1 MESYL
6 VQGQTTCFQTIFL
19 VTMFRKISRAFCVFF
34 NLLGLVSHN
43 SCKISSDTVYQHTD
57 NMNVLGT
64 SWWFAQISHLMIS
77 TIITFWHVVC
87 INSFQIFSD
96 KITQDNKKNLS
107 ECFLGAKSVF
117 SPYFE
122 MTIYPEKTSA
132 SPLKLS
138 VFFSDDISGF
148 TWMCLVSAFC

>member
-1 MESYL
+1 
-6 VQGQTTCFQTIFL
+6 
-19 VTMFRKISRAFCVFF
+19 
-34 NLLGLVSHN
+34 
-43 SCKISSDTVYQHTD
+43 
-57 NMNVLGT
+57 MNVLGT

-138 VFFSDDISGF
+138 VFFFRWYFRIYLDVFSFCFLLNGF
-148 TWMCLVSAFC
+148 YHGKPCNKSPFGTLFLVKLVFSMQIGQPERYHRDFSQQQR